1 MTVAACRRA
10 DGIVDRCSEGT
21 AARQSPPDA
30 SPECTAAKRKSR
42 RDTMGGLRSILSS
55 FFFLAVLT
63 QPSVAQRFPA
73 KPITMVVP
81 YAPGGNVDVTARV
94 LQAAIGDALGQPV
107 VIEIRPGG
115 AGLIAGDYVARADPD
130 GHTLLVGSNGPVI
143 LGPLTM
149 AKPAYQWEQAFAPVS
164 SLAVATNLLLVRPSL
179 PVKSVKELVDYAK
192 NNPNKLTLATS
203 SVASI
208 NHFLGELFKLKAGI
222 TWTEV
227 HYRGNAL
234 AINDLIAGHVDVGF
248 QQLVDAAQHL
258 QSGKLRA
265 LAVPGKARA
274 ATLPDVPTMA
284 DAGYPEVDG
293 VTFNGIFAPKAT
305 PRPVVE
311 RLSGLIR
318 SALAKQSAI
327 DQLAAL
333 GSQARGSTP
342 EEFTGFL
349 QGETRRWG
357 ELVRAANIKSREYPG
372 RVETIVAVA

>member
-1 MTVAACRRA
+1 MSKGQHTGRDAVRRL
-10 DGIVDRCSEGT
+10 
-21 AARQSPPDA
+21 
-30 SPECTAAKRKSR
+30 
-42 RDTMGGLRSILSS
+42 GLVLS
-55 FFFLAVLT
+55 LAVLAALAH
-63 QPSVAQRFPA
+63 PSTAQQFPL
-73 KPITMVVP
+73 KPITLVVP
-81 YAPGGNVDVTARV
+81 YAPGGNVDVTTRV
-94 LQAAIGDALGQPV
+94 LQAAIGDALGQPILV
-107 VIEIRPGG
+107 ENRPGG
-115 AGLIAGDYVARADPD
+115 GGLIAGDYVARAEPD
-130 GHTLLVGSNGPVI
+130 GHTLFVGSNGPVI

-179 PVKSVKELVDYAK
+179 PVRSVKELVDYAK
-192 NNPNKLTLATS
+192 KNPDKLTLATS

-258 QSGKLRA
+258 QSGKLVA
-265 LAVPGKARA
+265 LAVPGKMRA
-274 ATLPDVPTMA
+274 PTLPDVPTMA
-284 DAGYPEVDG
+284 EVGYPEVEG

-305 PRPVVE
+305 PRPVVD
-311 RLSGLIR
+311 RLSAAVR
-318 SALAKQSAI
+318 QALEKKAAI

-342 EEFTGFL
+342 EEFTRFL
-349 QGETRRWG
+349 QDETRKWG
-357 ELVRAANIKSREYPG
+357 DLVRAANIKSSE
-372 RVETIVAVA
+372 

>member
-1 MTVAACRRA
+1 MQSLRVVVSTVFLSVLIQPAAA
-10 DGIVDRCSEGT
+10 
-21 AARQSPPDA
+21 
-30 SPECTAAKRKSR
+30 
-42 RDTMGGLRSILSS
+42 
-55 FFFLAVLT
+55 
-63 QPSVAQRFPA
+63 QPFPS

-107 VIEIRPGG
+107 VIENRPGG

-130 GHTLLVGSNGPVI
+130 GHTLFVGSNGPII

-164 SLAVATNLLLVRPSL
+164 SLAIATNMLLVRPSL

-192 NNPNKLTLATS
+192 KNPNKLTLATS
-203 SVASI
+203 SIASI

-258 QSGKLRA
+258 RSGKLRA
-265 LAVPGKARA
+265 LAVPGKVRA
-274 ATLPDVPTMA
+274 AAVPDVPTMA
-284 DAGYPEVDG
+284 EAGYPEVDG

-305 PRPVVE
+305 PRPVID
-311 RLSGLIR
+311 RLSGVVR
-318 SALAKQSAI
+318 AALQKQNAI

-333 GSQARGSTP
+333 GSQARSSTP
-342 EEFTGFL
+342 EEFTRFL
-349 QGETRRWG
+349 QDETSKWG
-357 ELVRAANIKSREYPG
+357 ELVRAANIKSPE
-372 RVETIVAVA
+372 

>member
-1 MTVAACRRA
+1 MRSLRVVVSTVFLSVLIQPAAA
-10 DGIVDRCSEGT
+10 
-21 AARQSPPDA
+21 
-30 SPECTAAKRKSR
+30 
-42 RDTMGGLRSILSS
+42 
-55 FFFLAVLT
+55 
-63 QPSVAQRFPA
+63 QPFPS

-107 VIEIRPGG
+107 VIENRPGG

-130 GHTLLVGSNGPVI
+130 GHTLFVGSNGPII

-164 SLAVATNLLLVRPSL
+164 SLAIATNMLLVRPSL

-192 NNPNKLTLATS
+192 QNPNKLTLATS
-203 SVASI
+203 SIASI

-258 QSGKLRA
+258 RSGKLRA
-265 LAVPGKARA
+265 LAVPGKVRA
-274 ATLPDVPTMA
+274 AAVPDVPTMA
-284 DAGYPEVDG
+284 EAGYPEVDG

-305 PRPVVE
+305 PRPVID
-311 RLSGLIR
+311 RLSGVVR
-318 SALAKQSAI
+318 AALQKQNAI

-342 EEFTGFL
+342 EEFTRFL
-349 QGETRRWG
+349 QDETSKWG
-357 ELVRAANIKSREYPG
+357 ELVRAANIRSPE
-372 RVETIVAVA
+372 

>member
-1 MTVAACRRA
+1 MQSLRVVVSTVFLSVLIQPAAA
-10 DGIVDRCSEGT
+10 
-21 AARQSPPDA
+21 
-30 SPECTAAKRKSR
+30 
-42 RDTMGGLRSILSS
+42 
-55 FFFLAVLT
+55 
-63 QPSVAQRFPA
+63 QPFPS

-107 VIEIRPGG
+107 VIENRPGG

-130 GHTLLVGSNGPVI
+130 GHTLFVGSNGPII

-164 SLAVATNLLLVRPSL
+164 SLAIATNMLLVRPSL

-192 NNPNKLTLATS
+192 QNPNKLTLATS
-203 SVASI
+203 SIASI

-258 QSGKLRA
+258 RSGKLRA
-265 LAVPGKARA
+265 LAVPGKVRA
-274 ATLPDVPTMA
+274 AAVPDVPTMA
-284 DAGYPEVDG
+284 EAGYPEVDG

-305 PRPVVE
+305 PRPVID
-311 RLSGLIR
+311 RLSGVVR
-318 SALAKQSAI
+318 AALQRQNAI

-342 EEFTGFL
+342 EEFTRFL
-349 QGETRRWG
+349 QDETSKWG
-357 ELVRAANIKSREYPG
+357 ELVRAANIRSPE
-372 RVETIVAVA
+372 

>member
-1 MTVAACRRA
+1 LRVVVSTVFLSVLIQPAAA
-10 DGIVDRCSEGT
+10 
-21 AARQSPPDA
+21 
-30 SPECTAAKRKSR
+30 
-42 RDTMGGLRSILSS
+42 
-55 FFFLAVLT
+55 
-63 QPSVAQRFPA
+63 QPFPS

-107 VIEIRPGG
+107 VIENRPGG

-130 GHTLLVGSNGPVI
+130 GHTLFVGSNGPII

-164 SLAVATNLLLVRPSL
+164 SLAIATNMLLVRPSL

-192 NNPNKLTLATS
+192 KNPNKLTLATS
-203 SVASI
+203 SIASI

-258 QSGKLRA
+258 RSGKLRA
-265 LAVPGKARA
+265 LAVPGKVRA
-274 ATLPDVPTMA
+274 AAVPDVPTMA
-284 DAGYPEVDG
+284 EAGYPEVDG

-305 PRPVVE
+305 PRPVID
-311 RLSGLIR
+311 RLSGVVR
-318 SALAKQSAI
+318 AALQKQNAI

-333 GSQARGSTP
+333 GSQARSSTP
-342 EEFTGFL
+342 EEFTRFL
-349 QGETRRWG
+349 QDETSKWG
-357 ELVRAANIKSREYPG
+357 ELVRAANIRSPE
-372 RVETIVAVA
+372 

>member
-1 MTVAACRRA
+1 MRSLRVVVSTVFLSVLIQPAAA
-10 DGIVDRCSEGT
+10 
-21 AARQSPPDA
+21 
-30 SPECTAAKRKSR
+30 
-42 RDTMGGLRSILSS
+42 
-55 FFFLAVLT
+55 
-63 QPSVAQRFPA
+63 QPFPS

-107 VIEIRPGG
+107 VIENRPGG

-130 GHTLLVGSNGPVI
+130 GHTLFVGSNGPII

-164 SLAVATNLLLVRPSL
+164 SLAIATNMLLVRPSL

-192 NNPNKLTLATS
+192 KNPNKLTLATS
-203 SVASI
+203 SIASI

-258 QSGKLRA
+258 RSGKLRA
-265 LAVPGKARA
+265 LAVPGKVRA
-274 ATLPDVPTMA
+274 AAVPDVPTMA
-284 DAGYPEVDG
+284 EAGYPEVDG

-305 PRPVVE
+305 PRPVID
-311 RLSGLIR
+311 RLSGVVR
-318 SALAKQSAI
+318 AALQKQNAI

-333 GSQARGSTP
+333 GSQARSSTP
-342 EEFTGFL
+342 EEFTRFL
-349 QGETRRWG
+349 QDETSKWG
-357 ELVRAANIKSREYPG
+357 ELVRAANIRSPE
-372 RVETIVAVA
+372 

>member
-1 MTVAACRRA
+1 
-10 DGIVDRCSEGT
+10 
-21 AARQSPPDA
+21 
-30 SPECTAAKRKSR
+30 
-42 RDTMGGLRSILSS
+42 MGGFRSILSS

-107 VIEIRPGG
+107 VIENRPGG

-311 RLSGLIR
+311 RLSGVVR
-318 SALAKQSAI
+318 AALEKQSAI

-342 EEFTGFL
+342 EEFTLFL
-349 QGETRRWG
+349 QGETRG
-357 ELVRAANIKSREYPG
+357 GVSSCAPPISSRRS
-372 RVETIVAVA
+372 RVHDSFALATRKRDAGSAPLKAR

>member
-1 MTVAACRRA
+1 MRSLRVVLSTVFLSVLIQPAAA
-10 DGIVDRCSEGT
+10 
-21 AARQSPPDA
+21 
-30 SPECTAAKRKSR
+30 
-42 RDTMGGLRSILSS
+42 
-55 FFFLAVLT
+55 
-63 QPSVAQRFPA
+63 QPFPS

-107 VIEIRPGG
+107 VIENRPGG

-130 GHTLLVGSNGPVI
+130 GHTLFVGSNGPII

-164 SLAVATNLLLVRPSL
+164 SLAIATNMLLVRPSL

-192 NNPNKLTLATS
+192 QNPNKLTLATS
-203 SVASI
+203 SIASI

-258 QSGKLRA
+258 RSGKLRA
-265 LAVPGKARA
+265 LAVPGKVRA
-274 ATLPDVPTMA
+274 AAVPDVPTMA
-284 DAGYPEVDG
+284 EAGYPEVDG

-305 PRPVVE
+305 PRPVID
-311 RLSGLIR
+311 RLSGVVLA
-318 SALAKQSAI
+318 ALQKQNAI

-342 EEFTGFL
+342 EDFTRFL
-349 QGETRRWG
+349 QDETSKWG
-357 ELVRAANIKSREYPG
+357 ELVRAANIKSPE
-372 RVETIVAVA
+372 

>member
-1 MTVAACRRA
+1 MQSLRVVVSTVFLSVLIQPAAA
-10 DGIVDRCSEGT
+10 
-21 AARQSPPDA
+21 
-30 SPECTAAKRKSR
+30 
-42 RDTMGGLRSILSS
+42 
-55 FFFLAVLT
+55 
-63 QPSVAQRFPA
+63 QPFPS

-107 VIEIRPGG
+107 VIENRPGG

-130 GHTLLVGSNGPVI
+130 GHTLFVGSNGPII

-164 SLAVATNLLLVRPSL
+164 SLAIATNMLLVRPSL

-192 NNPNKLTLATS
+192 QNPNKLTLATS
-203 SVASI
+203 SIASI

-258 QSGKLRA
+258 RSGKLRA
-265 LAVPGKARA
+265 LAVPGKVRA
-274 ATLPDVPTMA
+274 AAVPDVPTMA

-305 PRPVVE
+305 PRPVID
-311 RLSGLIR
+311 RLSGVVR
-318 SALAKQSAI
+318 AALQKQNAI

-333 GSQARGSTP
+333 GSQARSSTP
-342 EEFTGFL
+342 EEFTRFL
-349 QGETRRWG
+349 QDETSKWG
-357 ELVRAANIKSREYPG
+357 ELVRAANIRSPE
-372 RVETIVAVA
+372 

>member
-1 MTVAACRRA
+1 MRSLRVVLSTVFLSVLIQPAAA
-10 DGIVDRCSEGT
+10 
-21 AARQSPPDA
+21 
-30 SPECTAAKRKSR
+30 
-42 RDTMGGLRSILSS
+42 
-55 FFFLAVLT
+55 
-63 QPSVAQRFPA
+63 QPFPS

-107 VIEIRPGG
+107 VIENRPGG

-130 GHTLLVGSNGPVI
+130 GHTLFVGSNGPII

-164 SLAVATNLLLVRPSL
+164 SLAIATNMLLVRPSL

-192 NNPNKLTLATS
+192 QNPNKLTLATS
-203 SVASI
+203 SIASI

-258 QSGKLRA
+258 RSGKLRA
-265 LAVPGKARA
+265 LAVPGKVHA
-274 ATLPDVPTMA
+274 AAVPDVPTMA
-284 DAGYPEVDG
+284 EAGYPEVDG

-305 PRPVVE
+305 PRPVID
-311 RLSGLIR
+311 RLSGVVR
-318 SALAKQSAI
+318 AALQKQNAI

-342 EEFTGFL
+342 EDFTRFL
-349 QGETRRWG
+349 QDETSKWG
-357 ELVRAANIKSREYPG
+357 ELVRAANIKSPE
-372 RVETIVAVA
+372 

>member
-1 MTVAACRRA
+1 
-10 DGIVDRCSEGT
+10 
-21 AARQSPPDA
+21 
-30 SPECTAAKRKSR
+30 
-42 RDTMGGLRSILSS
+42 
-55 FFFLAVLT
+55 
-63 QPSVAQRFPA
+63 
-73 KPITMVVP
+73 VP

-107 VIEIRPGG
+107 VIENRPGG

-274 ATLPDVPTMA
+274 ATLPDVPTSKEAGFPNFQMSIWYGMMA
-284 DAGYPEVDG
+284 PAG
-293 VTFNGIFAPKAT
+293 T
-305 PRPVVE
+305 PREIVT
-311 RLSGLIR
+311 RLYQEVTKALEDRTLRQHMANAGMDPWLGSPDDMGKLVR
-318 SALAKQSAI
+318 SEMARYAKIIQSAGI
-327 DQLAAL
+327 KKDAL
-333 GSQARGSTP
+333 
-342 EEFTGFL
+342 
-349 QGETRRWG
+349 
-357 ELVRAANIKSREYPG
+357 
-372 RVETIVAVA
+372 